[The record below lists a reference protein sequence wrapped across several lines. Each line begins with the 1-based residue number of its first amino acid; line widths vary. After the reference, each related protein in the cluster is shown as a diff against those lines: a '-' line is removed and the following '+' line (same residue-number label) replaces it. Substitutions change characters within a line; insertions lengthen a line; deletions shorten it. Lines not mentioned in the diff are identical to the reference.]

1 MSTLVIKPRAR
12 LFHGHEWVYAT
23 EVQRVLGDP
32 QPGAVVQLQNVKNRP
47 LGSAIYNPHSQIV
60 ARRFSRRKQ
69 DLDADF
75 FQRRIERALTLRE
88 AMGFSEPVYRLVWS
102 EADGL
107 PGLVID
113 RYGPHFVLQT
123 LTMAMDQRK
132 KLIVKGLNAVFQ
144 PKSII
149 ERNDSP
155 IRKAE
160 GLEAVT
166 GVLHGASPGPLEIE
180 VLGVRQ
186 TVDLLEGQKTG
197 IYLDQIDNY
206 AAVAALAK
214 GARVLDCFC
223 NQGGFA
229 LHCARAGAASVT
241 AVDSSESA
249 IATAR
254 VNAAANGLTID
265 FVAANAFDLLKKAES
280 ALSPGEE
287 GPYDLIVLDPPSF
300 TRNRK
305 SLNDAL
311 RGYKEI
317 HLRALKLLARDG
329 ILATFCCSHHV
340 SRGEFLQVLCDASV
354 DAKQTVRLLATHGQR
369 RDHPVIPTLPETEY
383 LKGHTVQAMAGW

>member
-1 MSTLVIKPRAR
+1 M
-12 LFHGHEWVYAT
+12 
-23 EVQRVLGDP
+23 
-32 QPGAVVQLQNVKNRP
+32 
-47 LGSAIYNPHSQIV
+47 
-60 ARRFSRRKQ
+60 
-69 DLDADF
+69 
-75 FQRRIERALTLRE
+75 
-88 AMGFSEPVYRLVWS
+88 
-102 EADGL
+102 
-107 PGLVID
+107 
-113 RYGPHFVLQT
+113 
-123 LTMAMDQRK
+123 
-132 KLIVKGLNAVFQ
+132 
-144 PKSII
+144 
-149 ERNDSP
+149 
-155 IRKAE
+155 
-160 GLEAVT
+160 
-166 GVLHGASPGPLEIE
+166 
-180 VLGVRQ
+180 
-186 TVDLLEGQKTG
+186 
-197 IYLDQIDNY
+197 
-206 AAVAALAK
+206 
-214 GARVLDCFC
+214 
-223 NQGGFA
+223 
-229 LHCARAGAASVT
+229 
-241 AVDSSESA
+241 DSSESA

-265 FVAANAFDLLKKAES
+265 FVAANAFDFLKKAES